1 MQMTESEIVRSYKN
15 AQTPRKQ
22 IKILAELNACD
33 RKEIRDI
40 LLKHGCK
47 LPATG
52 NRYKSTKA
60 SAEKCQPSQP
70 VDVWEDDEVPKIVFE
85 LARQELLKVEEDI
98 ASAEIDRD
106 LLQANI
112 DKLEQVREQL
122 VKFIEKDRGDSADE

>member
-33 RKEIRDI
+33 RKEIREI
-40 LLKHGCK
+40 LLKNGCK

-52 NRYKSTKA
+52 NRYKSTKT

-85 LARQELLKVEEDI
+85 LARQELLKVEENI

-112 DKLEQVREQL
+112 DKLEQVREKL